1 MNDENYTDL
10 WLCWADMG
18 GVEGRRDR
26 DESNTIFILI
36 FKTLKSKMRALRIY
50 RQ

>member
-1 MNDENYTDL
+1 MNDEKNYIDL

-26 DESNTIFILI
+26 DESNTI
-36 FKTLKSKMRALRIY
+36 IY
-50 RQ
+50 FNF